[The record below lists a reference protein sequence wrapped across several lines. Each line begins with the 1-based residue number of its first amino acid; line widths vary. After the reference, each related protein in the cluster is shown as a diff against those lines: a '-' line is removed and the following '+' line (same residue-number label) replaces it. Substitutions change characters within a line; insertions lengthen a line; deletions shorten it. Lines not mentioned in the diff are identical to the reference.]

1 MKFTQIATAIAL
13 GLALSAGAQAATA
26 TNTFNVKI
34 IITGTCDAA
43 VFSNAAN
50 ASDIDF
56 GTTPSATAAAART
69 ANNSLTGNLTV
80 QCTKGTAVTV
90 GLKPTSATAGASTG
104 LGSMGN
110 GTDTIAYQLK
120 QPTFTT
126 PTYAAGTS
134 ASSPWGDI
142 IGTNTVSV
150 IGQGMTVGIKLPVA
164 ATIPANALDV
174 SAGNYTEAVLA
185 TLTY

>member
-13 GLALSAGAQAATA
+13 GLALSTAAQAATA

-34 IITGTCDAA
+34 AITGTCDASVFTSA
-43 VFSNAAN
+43 VNT
-50 ASDIDF
+50 SDIDF
-56 GTTPSATAAAART
+56 GTTPSAATSAAIT
-69 ANNSLTGNLTV
+69 QNNSATGNLTV

-90 GLKPTSATAGASTG
+90 GLKPAGATAGSSTG
-104 LGSMGN
+104 LGSMSN

-120 QPTFTT
+120 QPTFNT
-126 PTYAAGTS
+126 PTYVAGTS

-150 IGQGMTVGIKLPVA
+150 VGQGMTVGIKLPVA
-164 ATIPANALDV
+164 ATIPANALNV
-174 SAGNYTEAVLA
+174 SAGSYSEAVLA